1 MTISKEN
8 PWRGL
13 YTATALPFN
22 DDLSVDYDGYAR
34 HVSWLAAN
42 GTDGVCPSGSL
53 GEYQTLTPEERA
65 RVVEVAVQASPEG
78 FGVMP
83 GVAAYGS
90 RETIRWIEQ
99 AAEVGAQ
106 SVLLLPPNIYRA
118 DRQSVLNHYREAAKV
133 GLPIVAYNNPYDT
146 KVDLTPDLLAEL
158 HSEGL
163 IKAVKEF
170 SGDVR
175 RVYEIQELAPDL
187 DILIG
192 SDDVVVEFGLAG
204 AVGWIAGYP
213 NAIPEAT
220 AELYRLATS
229 GNVEDLKAAMP
240 LYRDLHSLLRWD
252 SKTEFV
258 QAIKLSMDI
267 AGRKGG
273 QCRPPRSPLT
283 AEQAETIRRDTEA
296 ALAKGY
302 R

>member
-1 MTISKEN
+1 V
-8 PWRGL
+8 
-13 YTATALPFN
+13 A
-22 DDLSVDYDGYAR
+22 
-34 HVSWLAAN
+34 WLAAN

-65 RVVEVAVQASPEG
+65 RVVEVAVQAAPDG

-90 RETIRWIEQ
+90 METVRWVEQ
-99 AAEVGAQ
+99 AAKAGAQ
-106 SVLLLPPNIYRA
+106 SVLMLPPNTYRA
-118 DRQSVLNHYREAAKV
+118 DRAAVLNHYVEAAKV
-133 GLPIVAYNNPYDT
+133 GLPIVAYNNPVDT
-146 KVDLTPDLLAEL
+146 KVDLTPDVLAEL
-158 HSEGL
+158 HGEGL

-175 RVYEIQELAPDL
+175 RGYEIGELAPELDL
-187 DILIG
+187 LVG
-192 SDDVVVEFGLAG
+192 ADDVLVELALAG

-213 NAIPEAT
+213 NALPAAT
-220 AELYRLATS
+220 VKLYRLATS
-229 GNVEDLKAAMP
+229 GNVADLAEAIP
-240 LYRDLHSLLRWD
+240 VYRDLHPLLRWD
-252 SKTEFV
+252 SRTEFV

-273 QCRPPRSPLT
+273 RCRPPRGPLPAWA
-283 AEQAETIRRDTEA
+283 AEVVRRDTEA

>member
-1 MTISKEN
+1 M
-8 PWRGL
+8 
-13 YTATALPFN
+13 
-22 DDLSVDYDGYAR
+22 
-34 HVSWLAAN
+34 
-42 GTDGVCPSGSL
+42 
-53 GEYQTLTPEERA
+53 
-65 RVVEVAVQASPEG
+65 
-78 FGVMP
+78 
-83 GVAAYGS
+83 
-90 RETIRWIEQ
+90 
-99 AAEVGAQ
+99 
-106 SVLLLPPNIYRA
+106 LPPNIYRA

-220 AELYRLATS
+220 AKLYQLATS

-283 AEQAETIRRDTEA
+283 AEQAEAIRRDTEA